1 MHIDKIKKGLLI
13 ILCLEMT
20 KIAEIFMFPAI
31 QLVISGLGGEGEL
44 WGGTFSFSVS
54 LQGA

>member
-1 MHIDKIKKGLLI
+1 
-13 ILCLEMT
+13 MT

-31 QLVISGLGGEGEL
+31 QLVISGLGGEEKL

-54 LQGA
+54 LQGARGESPVI